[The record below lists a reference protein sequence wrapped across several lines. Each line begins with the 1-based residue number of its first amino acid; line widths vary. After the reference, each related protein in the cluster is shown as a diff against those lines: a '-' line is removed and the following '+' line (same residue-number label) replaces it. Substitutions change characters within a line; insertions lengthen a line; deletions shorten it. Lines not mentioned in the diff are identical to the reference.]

1 MEDTMSTTMDT
12 SNSHALY
19 LGSDLIGRF
28 RRWRLER
35 RTVAAL
41 NALSDF
47 ELKDI
52 GVARCGIGGTAM
64 ELLWMAG
71 G

>member
-1 MEDTMSTTMDT
+1 MSATMDT
-12 SNSHALY
+12 SNSQALY
-19 LGSDLIGRF
+19 TGSGLVGRL
-28 RRWRLER
+28 RRWRIER

-41 NALSDF
+41 NALSDS